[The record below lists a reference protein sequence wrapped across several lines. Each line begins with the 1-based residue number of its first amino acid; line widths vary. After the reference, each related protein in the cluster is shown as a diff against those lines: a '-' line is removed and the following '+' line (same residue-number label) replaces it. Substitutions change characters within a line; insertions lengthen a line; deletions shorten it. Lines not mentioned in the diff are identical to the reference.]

1 MNRYK
6 ITICSLLIASLL
18 GCGGSS
24 KSTTDN
30 ASSGSTSNVVSGDS
44 GARVSKNLIIKDG
57 NDLVLDRVKGSELGE
72 LAVDERKKILF
83 VDSGN
88 GDDKGSFNTSIYD
101 ISNPRDIKLESVLI
115 DIGGSISLEHEGN
128 EIFLGDS
135 YVGNLNVP
143 LAIDIT
149 NPSNPIILSHEN
161 EGFSGMEKFELS
173 WSSSYSGFH
182 ESILSSKNI
191 LYFLGM
197 DEEDNNYLMSFD
209 MNNYLNPSH
218 ISSMFLGKDG
228 LSKLL
233 LFLTLSPDEKYLYGY
248 YRNEFISVDINDI
261 DNMKIVGRMEIASPE
276 KDNLIGLL
284 YSEISPTG
292 NRIYGINKK
301 VYSNQYIAV
310 IDVSNPSDPKIID
323 KVLGDDITNI
333 ALSKKEEK
341 LYVFVNETIKE
352 NNKIGSEFKV
362 KIFDIK
368 NDKLPEM
375 IGVIKLGK
383 IFEDTTQEE
392 IYDMLMDGCV
402 EVYDEVLYLSRGKE
416 LVAMD
421 VSIFNEN

>member
-1 MNRYK
+1 MNKYK
-6 ITICSLLIASLL
+6 ITVCSLLLASLL

-24 KSTTDN
+24 NSTTDN

-383 IFEDTTQEE
+383 VFKDTTQEE
-392 IYDMLMDGCV
+392 IYDMLMDGSA
-402 EVYDEVLYLSRGKE
+402 EVYDEVLYLSRGRE